1 MKYKVTTAT
10 EALQVFDMLGI
21 KNVSTRRQKKN
32 GTQVYELPIQQ
43 MWQTCIPKPLRFA
56 CYRSGYVRNVSEYN
70 SSAYQINKTKKQPAG
85 TNGYHFEH
93 VERILIPNYDERI
106 VYLANFILRNYY
118 QKPTYLINDYV
129 VKCLK
134 EAYLEQNK
142 TGLPFGIKYAD
153 QADKLPFSDIVDPE
167 STPENDIQ
175 IIINGHRYNLSWVH
189 FTKTQELMES

>member
-1 MKYKVTTAT
+1 MNKITTVD
-10 EALQVFDMLGI
+10 EAMIMFDMLGI

-85 TNGYHFEH
+85 EGYHFEH
-93 VERILIPNYDERI
+93 IERILIPNYDERI
-106 VYLANFILRNYY
+106 VYLANFLLRNYY

-142 TGLPFGIKYAD
+142 TGLPWGD
-153 QADKLPFSDIVDPE
+153 SVHPD

-175 IIINGHRYNLSWVH
+175 VIINGHRYNLS
-189 FTKTQELMES
+189 

>member
-43 MWQTCIPKPLRFA
+43 MWQTCNPKPLRFA

-70 SSAYQINKTKKQPAG
+70 SSAYQINKTKKQPG
-85 TNGYHFEH
+85 FYNNLEH

-118 QKPTYLINDYV
+118 QKPTYLMNDYTI
-129 VKCLK
+129 KCLK

-142 TGLPFGIKYAD
+142 TGLPFG
-153 QADKLPFSDIVDPE
+153 DIVHPD
-167 STPENDIQ
+167 STPINDIKV
-175 IIINGHRYNLSWVH
+175 IINGHRYNLS
-189 FTKTQELMES
+189 

>member
-43 MWQTCIPKPLRFA
+43 MYQSLIPKPLRFA

-70 SSAYQINKTKKQPAG
+70 TSAYQINKTKKQPAG
-85 TNGYHFEH
+85 EGYHFEH
-93 VERILIPNYDERI
+93 VERILIPNHDERL
-106 VYLANFILRNYY
+106 VYLANFILKNYY

-129 VKCLK
+129 IECLK
-134 EAYLEQNK
+134 QEKRYYLQERK
-142 TGLPFGIKYAD
+142 PFGIEYAD
-153 QADKLPFSDIVDPE
+153 QAD
-167 STPENDIQ
+167 DIQ
-175 IIINGHRYNLSWVH
+175 VIINGHRYNLS
-189 FTKTQELMES
+189 

>member
-1 MKYKVTTAT
+1 MKYKVTTVD
-10 EALQVFDMLGI
+10 EAMIMFDMLGI

-85 TNGYHFEH
+85 ANGYHFER

-106 VYLANFILRNYY
+106 VYLANFILKNYY
-118 QKPTYLINDYV
+118 QKPTYLMNDYTIE
-129 VKCLK
+129 CLK

-142 TGLPFGIKYAD
+142 TGLPFG
-153 QADKLPFSDIVDPE
+153 DIVNPD
-167 STPENDIQ
+167 STPIDDIQ
-175 IIINGHRYNLSWVH
+175 VIINGHRYNLS
-189 FTKTQELMES
+189 

>member
-21 KNVSTRRQKKN
+21 KNVSTKRQKQN

-43 MWQTCIPKPLRFA
+43 MWQTCNPKPLRFA

-85 TNGYHFEH
+85 NGYHFEH
-93 VERILIPNYDERI
+93 TERILIPNYDERL
-106 VYLANFILRNYY
+106 VYLANFILKNYY
-118 QKPTYLINDYV
+118 QKPTYLMNDYV

-134 EAYLEQNK
+134 EAYLRDYNNNPNNR
-142 TGLPFGIKYAD
+142 LPFG
-153 QADKLPFSDIVDPE
+153 DIVHPDSSPVD
-167 STPENDIQ
+167 DIKV
-175 IIINGHRYNLSWVH
+175 IINGHRYNL
-189 FTKTQELMES
+189 TN